1 MAELKTNYTDDVLN
15 TSKNTK
21 RKYSMITN
29 SDGTVS
35 LEDVTEY
42 LQVGDDFGAADV
54 NSITASVNSIGVRLD
69 GLSFVLMTQAEYDAL
84 TSKDSNTIYFT
95 TA

>member
-1 MAELKTNYTDDVLN
+1 MADLKTNYTDDVLN
-15 TSKNTK
+15 TNKNTK

-42 LQVGDDFGAADV
+42 LQVGDDFGAYDV
-54 NSITASVNSIGVRLD
+54 NSITTNVNSVITRLG
-69 GLSFVLMTQAEYDAL
+69 GLSFVTMTQAQYNAL
-84 TSKDSNTIYFT
+84 ASKDSNTIYFT

>member
-1 MAELKTNYTDDVLN
+1 MADLKTNYTDDVLN

-42 LQVGDDFGAADV
+42 LQVGDDFGAYDV
-54 NSITASVNSIGVRLD
+54 NSITTNVNSVITRLG
-69 GLSFVLMTQAEYDAL
+69 GLSFATMTQAQYNAL
-84 TSKDSNTIYFT
+84 ASKDSNTIYFT

>member
-1 MAELKTNYTDDVLN
+1 MADLKTNYVDDVLDTN
-15 TSKNTK
+15 KNTK
-21 RKYSMITN
+21 RKYNMIQN

-35 LEDVTEY
+35 FEDVTEY
-42 LQVGDDFGAADV
+42 LQVGDDFGSVDV
-54 NSITASVNSIGVRLD
+54 NSITTNVNSIGTRLG
-69 GLSFVLMTQAEYDAL
+69 GLSFVLMTQAQYNAL